1 MIEEVKPMGK
11 ILIAEDELN
20 FRKLIIEYLSSEGYQ
35 YVEAKNGKEAIE
47 QFEAHGEDAFEA
59 ILLDVMMPIVD
70 GWSVC
75 RTIRASSDVP
85 IIMLTARGEEYDKL
99 FGFELGVDD
108 YMVKPFSPKELM
120 ARLKALIKRSGRSQE
135 HKKTAFGGLEI
146 DYDARAVYV
155 DGSVV
160 KLTPKEYDL
169 LAYLTINK
177 NRALSR
183 QQILDGAWGIDFF
196 GDDRTVDT
204 HIKML
209 RESLKSYKHCFVTV
223 WGVGYKFECHEV

>member
-1 MIEEVKPMGK
+1 MGK
-11 ILIAEDELN
+11 ILIAEDEAN
-20 FRKLIIEYLSSEGYQ
+20 FRKLIGEYLKSEGYEF
-35 YVEAKNGKEAIE
+35 VEAKNGKEAIE
-47 QFEAHGEDAFEA
+47 IFHSANASEFDAV
-59 ILLDVMMPIVD
+59 LLDVMMPIID

-75 RTIRASSDVP
+75 RTIRETSEVP

-120 ARLKALIKRSGRSQE
+120 ARLKALIRRSGKGQE
-135 HKKTAFGGLEI
+135 QKRQSFGGLEV
-146 DYDARAVYV
+146 DFDARSVYV
-155 DGSVV
+155 DGNLA
-160 KLTPKEYDL
+160 KLTPKEYEL
-169 LAYLTINK
+169 LVYLVGNK

-204 HIKML
+204 HVKML
-209 RESLKSYKHCFVTV
+209 RDSLKPYKHYFVTV
-223 WGVGYKFECHEV
+223 WGVGYKFEVKED

>member
-1 MIEEVKPMGK
+1 MAN
-11 ILIAEDELN
+11 ILVVDDEHK
-20 FRKLIIEYLSSEGYQ
+20 FRTLIGEYLKSEGFKFE
-35 YVEAKNGKEAIE
+35 EAQNGKEAIE
-47 QFEAHGEDAFEA
+47 IFQSSGADAFDA

-75 RTIRASSDVP
+75 RAIRETSDVP

-120 ARLKALIKRSGRSQE
+120 ARLKALMRRNSKMANQE
-135 HKKTAFGGLEI
+135 RMTFGGLEVDI
-146 DYDARAVYV
+146 EARSVYV
-155 DGSVV
+155 DGNLV
-160 KLTPKEYDL
+160 KLTPKEYEL
-169 LAYLTINK
+169 LVYMVANK
-177 NRALSR
+177 NRALTR

-209 RESLKSYKHCFVTV
+209 RDSLKPYKSFFVTV
-223 WGVGYKFECHEV
+223 WGVGYKFEYKEG